1 MRSKERQQ
9 TIIRYLAKAN
19 APIAGGELAEM
30 CDVSRPIIV
39 GDIAALRQEGY
50 PILSTPRGYTMTMP
64 GSGSV
69 KRIIVCRHD
78 ATRVEEEL
86 TTIITMGGVMYTIG
100 VEHDVYGHIE
110 ASLYIRTLEECRQ
123 FIEKFASS
131 ANQLLSTVSGGVHTH
146 LIGADTPERLSLIID
161 TLRQKG
167 FLYETVVS

>member
-1 MRSKERQQ
+1 
-9 TIIRYLAKAN
+9 
-19 APIAGGELAEM
+19 
-30 CDVSRPIIV
+30 
-39 GDIAALRQEGY
+39 
-50 PILSTPRGYTMTMP
+50 
-64 GSGSV
+64 
-69 KRIIVCRHD
+69 
-78 ATRVEEEL
+78 
-86 TTIITMGGVMYTIG
+86 MYTIG